1 LRSETYAAD
10 TARTL
15 SSQRRIRG
23 TRSFLGIQTG
33 RGNKTSHVPRT
44 LTTERWEILFLHA
57 KVLLRLRKIVHS
69 LKAFARNTAVTI
81 TKGSYSLRHPTGTT
95 QRRELRIIESRT
107 LLRFTETA

>member
-1 LRSETYAAD
+1 MFHRRTGRRPVRPLTTRTLRSETYAAD

-44 LTTERWEILFLHA
+44 LTTESWEILF
-57 KVLLRLRKIVHS
+57 
-69 LKAFARNTAVTI
+69 
-81 TKGSYSLRHPTGTT
+81 PC
-95 QRRELRIIESRT
+95 
-107 LLRFTETA
+107 